1 MKSHPVGSWSGLIPA
16 LWLCLALPANG
27 ASEPVVA
34 FGLTN
39 TSIGSAVLESRGN
52 DLVVRDLSSGGA
64 AGIPGFTR
72 FPVGLE
78 GAYGVSIQLGQA
90 DAGVFVYPN
99 TYSDPYSGSFLVG
112 KAIGQLDGQ
121 ENQLLSV
128 VAASKEDYGSYV
140 AHVDFSG
147 IGAFLLRY
155 ELYVGDQL
163 VVASTNAASDISI
176 LTEYEYAPRAN
187 PFWRLPDGG
196 IAAVIEFTG
205 AWVVRLPGT
214 SEKASYTSGDRIV
227 VRPLDAQGEVGRV
240 SRVEVTGGGAMTEFA
255 VTDERLGAFQHAH
268 KALGQS
274 LFHATA
280 DSLTL
285 TSLGQATGGELGVL
299 VELEEPRSFA
309 VDLAPLNLSSN
320 GAAIVAG
327 AVGSFEHGGSE
338 FLGYIGV
345 RQSNGAR
352 EVFGDLSLFQGGLS
366 LSVYRDGCQS
376 GATGSP
382 TLSPTV
388 GVGGAAR
395 VVGFGATADTGNRQP
410 SFSVR
415 FEDVAT
421 FTMPD
426 GSVLTGDELRFRST
440 GPLAAD
446 HLVAFS
452 LLGTNLPAITILG
465 ESGADVI
472 TLGDYL
478 PELASAASIKLIAG
492 TVNGSAQ
499 SFRQSAAPTQ
509 RGGVPLVL
517 LGDTLPPAVSRTS
530 LFAWRDDALWF
541 HGGDSAA
548 LGLFSGTGVRLLPV
562 QPARGQSYAG
572 AGSFLWHDPV
582 SGNDTPVQVTA
593 TSRAAGFENV
603 STPAGSFYALRL
615 ETSLVFGTSAET
627 NAPRAWHTTN
637 WLSIGVGI
645 VALAESEQLADGSIQ
660 HRAGAVSAYNVLT
673 SVPLAPVVNV
683 GANALLTVAAVSETG
698 DPAQFQWHK
707 DGVALTEEGA
717 SSQLL
722 VGNARLSD
730 AGLYSVV
737 SSNLAGEVSALI
749 ATLRVTP
756 FEESSGF
763 LAWQGSGSGYIEEP
777 FVAGDQAGNIY
788 YAGALRG
795 YLEFETNFISDTGL
809 QRLLFVAKFDS
820 AGHFVWIRTADGPFN
835 ETLMNLGVDAAG
847 DAYLFGNYRE
857 SITFG
862 ALTLSAAGPDE
873 NAFAAKLSADGN
885 WLWAVQPEAAAGAYG
900 FRSAVDAA
908 GNQLISGTFRGPI
921 QIGTNH
927 LQSLPGQTS
936 FYFAKLDHDGHV
948 AWAAKSSMPGDYVYL
963 GIQDVKADGA
973 GGFYL
978 SGIFTDHIS
987 LGGLQLS
994 AGSNQWSGFLARLDG
1009 DGGGVWAK
1017 TLASGVDLGVAD
1029 DGGLYV
1035 LGAFNGVLDLGGAV
1049 LTGSNFR
1056 WTPDRYVARLRP
1068 DGTAVWGRKLPLIF
1082 YYSYSGLAVDSAGS
1096 VYMASP
1102 GSGNIMVGETT
1113 FSSWNDYSSLMIKY
1127 NAEGQR
1133 VWSKQITGQGG
1144 PVVYSFGRD
1153 GLGNVIFSGGFN
1165 YSVNLGPTNFSG
1177 SGGFNPFFVSM
1188 RPAVPPAVIQQPQ
1201 SSTVN
1206 PGASVN
1212 FTAVATGTAPLE
1224 YQWRRD
1230 GVDIAGA
1237 TSAALTLASVQAGDA
1252 GVYSLRVRNGGG
1264 LAFSQPAVLQVN
1276 LPDAGTLA
1284 FSAANFTVSEA
1295 AGHADITL
1303 VRTGDTSRPATVT
1316 VETADG
1322 SAKAGPDYTPLT
1334 AVLAFGP
1341 GESVKTIEIPI
1352 SQDALYEP
1360 TETLLLRLC
1369 NPGGGATLGAP
1380 ATATLAILDDDSA
1393 VPVILSQPHSRV
1405 AGDGSTVSFSVT
1417 ANGAAP
1423 LQYEW
1428 RKGGTPLAG
1437 ANGSTF
1443 TLGPVHMAD
1452 AGVYSVRVFN
1462 GAGEAISSDVTLTV
1476 LPLPQILA
1484 HPQSQTV
1491 PYGEPVAFSVS
1502 ATSSVP
1508 VLSQSFARM
1517 GTGPAIDTFQ
1527 VPNSIRRGV
1536 IEIRADFGSEAD
1548 SLNVYVGRILV
1559 YATGLTSDRTTN
1571 RVGFDYSYP
1580 PPIQIVINR
1589 EEGAGN
1595 DAWSYEGE
1603 IVSEPLRYRW
1613 RKDAQEIPF
1622 VFGPQ
1627 YAISSA
1633 TMVHTGAYDVVV
1645 SDALGTVTSQPA
1657 TLTLTPPVLSIR
1669 QLTINPPQ
1677 VQLLWISPDHMAERT
1692 LELPNGTWEW
1702 ISYPYSGVILDATN
1716 HQEYFRLRYMQRSVD

>member
-1 MKSHPVGSWSGLIPA
+1 MKSYPVGSWSGLIPA
-16 LWLCLALPANG
+16 FWLCLALPASG
-27 ASEPVVA
+27 ATEPVVA

-39 TSIGSAVLESRGN
+39 TPIGSALLDLRGN
-52 DLVVRDLSSGGA
+52 DLVVRDLSYGGGGGA
-64 AGIPGFTR
+64 PGLTR
-72 FPVGLE
+72 LPAGLE
-78 GAYGVSIQLGQA
+78 GAYGVSIQLGQS
-90 DAGVFVYPN
+90 DAGVFVYPY
-99 TYSDPYSGSFLVG
+99 TYSEPYSGSFLVG

-128 VAASKEDYGSYV
+128 VAASKADYGSYV

-155 ELYVGDQL
+155 ELYDRDRL
-163 VVASTNAASDISI
+163 VVASTNGAGDISI
-176 LTEYEYAPRAN
+176 LTEYEYSPRAN
-187 PFWRLPDGG
+187 PFWRLPDGS
-196 IAAVIEFTG
+196 IAAVIEFT
-205 AWVVRLPGT
+205 APWVVRLPGI
-214 SEKASYTSGDRIV
+214 SQDAPYTYGDRIV
-227 VRPLDAQGEVGRV
+227 VRPLDVQGEVGRV
-240 SRVEVTGGGAMTEFA
+240 SRVEVTGGGAMTEFV

-274 LFHATA
+274 LFNTTA
-280 DSLTL
+280 DSLTV
-285 TSLGQATGGELGVL
+285 TSLGQAAGAELGVL
-299 VELEEPRSFA
+299 VELGEPRSFS

-320 GAAIVAG
+320 GATILAG
-327 AVGSFEHGGSE
+327 AVGSFEHGDSE

-352 EVFGDLSLFQGGLS
+352 EVFGDLSLFEGGLS

-376 GATGSP
+376 GASGSP

-388 GVGGAAR
+388 GVAGTAR
-395 VVGFGATADTGNRQP
+395 VVGFGATADTGNRRP
-410 SFSVR
+410 SLSVR
-415 FEDVAT
+415 FEAVAT

-472 TLGDYL
+472 TLVDYL
-478 PELASAASIKLIAG
+478 PELASAASIKLIEG
-492 TVNGSAQ
+492 TANGGAK
-499 SFRQSAAPTQ
+499 SFHQSAAPTQ
-509 RGGVPLVL
+509 RNGVSLVAL
-517 LGDTLPPAVSRTS
+517 SDTLPPAAPRTS
-530 LFAWRDDALWF
+530 LFAWHDDALWF
-541 HGGDSAA
+541 HGRENGGI
-548 LGLFSGTGVRLLPV
+548 GLFSGAGVRLLPV
-562 QPARGQSYAG
+562 QPGRGQSYAG
-572 AGSFLWHDPV
+572 VGSFQWHDPV

-593 TSRAAGFENV
+593 TSRAAGFERV
-603 STPAGSFYALRL
+603 STPAGSFYAIRL
-615 ETSLVFGTSAET
+615 ETSLVFGPSAET
-627 NAPRAWHTTN
+627 SAPRAWHTTN
-637 WLSIGVGI
+637 WLALGVGI
-645 VALAESEQLADGSIQ
+645 VAQAESEQLADDSIQ
-660 HRAGAVSAYNVLT
+660 HREGAVSAYNVIT

-683 GANALLTVAAVSETG
+683 GANALLAASGSES
-698 DPAQFQWHK
+698 DQAQFQWHK
-707 DGVALTEEGA
+707 DGVALTEVGA
-717 SSQLL
+717 SSQLV
-722 VGNARLSD
+722 VGNAQLSD

-737 SSNLAGEVSALI
+737 SSNLAGEVTAPI
-749 ATLRVTP
+749 ARLRVTP
-756 FEESSGF
+756 FDESAGF
-763 LAWQGSGSGYIEEP
+763 LAWRGLGNGYVDQP
-777 FVAGDQAGNIY
+777 KVAGDQAGNMY

-795 YLEFETNFISDTGL
+795 YLQFETNFISDAGL
-809 QRLLFVAKFDS
+809 HRLLFVAKFDS
-820 AGHFVWIRTADGPFN
+820 AGHFVWIRTADGPWN
-835 ETLMNLGVDAAG
+835 ESLVSFGVDAAG

-857 SITFG
+857 SITLG
-862 ALTLSAAGPDE
+862 ALTLSAAGPNE

-885 WLWAVQPEAAAGAYG
+885 WLWAVQPDAAAGGYG
-900 FRSAVDAA
+900 FRSSVDAA
-908 GNQLISGTFRGPI
+908 GNQFIAGTFRGLL

-927 LQSLPGQTS
+927 LESLPGQTS

-948 AWAAKSSMPGDYVYL
+948 VWAAKSSMPGDYVYL
-963 GIQDVKADGA
+963 GIRDVKADGA

-978 SGIFTDHIS
+978 SGIFTDRVS

-994 AGSNQWSGFLARLDG
+994 AGSNQWSGFLARLNG

-1017 TLASGVDLGVAD
+1017 TLASSVDLGVAD
-1029 DGGLYV
+1029 DDGLYL
-1035 LGAFNGVLDLGGAV
+1035 LGSFNGVLDLGGTV

-1068 DGTAVWGRKLPLIF
+1068 DGTAVWGRKLPLIL
-1082 YYSYSGLAVDSAGS
+1082 YNSYSGLVVDSAGS
-1096 VYMASP
+1096 VYLAS
-1102 GSGNIMVGETT
+1102 SGYGNLMVGETT
-1113 FSSWNDYSSLMIKY
+1113 FSSGNDYSSLLFKY

-1133 VWSKQITGQGG
+1133 VWSKQIAGQGG
-1144 PVVYSFGRD
+1144 PFVYSFGRD
-1153 GLGNVIFSGGFN
+1153 GLGNVLFSGSFN
-1165 YSVNLGPTNFSG
+1165 YSVNLGPTNFTA

-1188 RPAVPPAVIQQPQ
+1188 RPAVPPAVTQQPQ

-1212 FTAVATGTAPLE
+1212 FTAAATGTAPLE

-1230 GVDIAGA
+1230 GVNLTGA
-1237 TSAALTLASVQAGDA
+1237 TNPALTLASVQAGDA
-1252 GVYSLRVRNGGG
+1252 GVYSLLVRNGGG

-1276 LPDAGTLA
+1276 LPDAGALA

-1303 VRTGDTSRPATVT
+1303 VRVGDTSRPATVT

-1322 SAKAGPDYTPLT
+1322 SAKAGPDYSPLT

-1341 GESVKTIEIPI
+1341 GESVKTFEVPI

-1360 TETLLLRLC
+1360 AETLALRLC
-1369 NPGGGATLGAP
+1369 NPGGGATLGVP
-1380 ATATLAILDDDSA
+1380 ATATLTILDDDSA
-1393 VPVILSQPHSRV
+1393 APVILSQPRSRV
-1405 AGDGSTVSFSVT
+1405 AGDGATVNLSVT

-1423 LQYEW
+1423 LQYQW

-1462 GAGEAISSDVTLTV
+1462 GAGEAISSEVTLTV
-1476 LPLPQILA
+1476 LPLPQILT

-1491 PYGEPVAFSVS
+1491 PYGEPAAFSVS

-1508 VLSQSFARM
+1508 VVTQTFTRM
-1517 GTGPAIDTFQ
+1517 GTGPVADTYQ
-1527 VPNSIRRGV
+1527 VPHSIRRGV

-1548 SLNVYVGRILV
+1548 SLNVYVGRILI

-1580 PPIQIVINR
+1580 PPIEIVINR
-1589 EEGAGN
+1589 EEGAGT

-1613 RKDAQEIPF
+1613 RKDAQEMPF
-1622 VFGPQ
+1622 IFGPQ
-1627 YAISSA
+1627 YSISSA

-1645 SDALGTVTSQPA
+1645 SDALGAVTSQPA
-1657 TLTLTPPVLSIR
+1657 TLTLTPPVLRIQ

-1677 VQLLWISPDHMAERT
+1677 VQLWWVSPDHMAERT
-1692 LELPNGTWEW
+1692 TELPNGTWEW
-1702 ISYPYSGVILDATN
+1702 ISYPYSGVILNATN
-1716 HQEYFRLRYMQRSVD
+1716 HQEYFRLRFMQRTVD